1 MDTEK
6 NMTILA
12 IDDSNT
18 NIVLLQAVLNGRG
31 YKIETAL
38 SVKEAYNIMN
48 RKMPNLILLDL
59 LMPRINGYDF
69 LKEIK
74 AGAKTKDIPVIVISA
89 LTDQENINKAMA
101 LGASDYIKKPLDIQK
116 LLDLV
121 ATVIKN
127 H

>member
-6 NMTILA
+6 NMTILV

-18 NIVLLQAVLNGRG
+18 NIVLLQAVLNGKG

-48 RKMPNLILLDL
+48 RNMPDLILLDL

-69 LKEIK
+69 LKEMK

-89 LTDQENINKAMA
+89 LTDQENVNMAMA
-101 LGASDYIKKPLDIQK
+101 LGAQDFIKKPVDIQH
-116 LLDLV
+116 LVELV
-121 ATVIKN
+121 AMAIKY

>member
-6 NMTILA
+6 NRTILA

-18 NIVLLQAVLNGRG
+18 NIVLLQAVLNGKG

-48 RKMPNLILLDL
+48 RNMPDLILLDL

-74 AGAKTKDIPVIVISA
+74 AGTKTKDIPVIVISA

-101 LGASDYIKKPLDIQK
+101 LGAHDFIKKPVDILK
-116 LLDLV
+116 LVELV
-121 ATVIKN
+121 ASIIKN

>member
-18 NIVLLQAVLNGRG
+18 NIVLLQAVLNGKG

-48 RKMPNLILLDL
+48 RKIPNLILLDL
-59 LMPRINGYDF
+59 LMPRINGYEF

-116 LLDLV
+116 LVDLV